1 MTVRVK
7 PPPMRV
13 MVAVR
18 KAVTLLASKVAVS
31 VVLPLPLAALR
42 VSQSASS
49 EVVQLVLLAMEKLV
63 EPAVLPTD

>member
-1 MTVRVK
+1 
-7 PPPMRV
+7 MRV

-18 KAVTLLASKVAVS
+18 IVVTLLAVKVAVRVAS
-31 VVLPLPLAALR
+31 PLPPALLR

-49 EVVQLVLLAMEKLV
+49 EVVQVVLLAMEKLV